1 MIHRPSKQEVS
12 LNEIKVKRILLAGL
26 AMLVIFIAAELLVE
40 PLIGRLL
47 FGKLVDHRWLRTTGV
62 GNWTAMNHLV
72 NIGIALLNCTI
83 LIWVYEGSGNTAG

>member
-62 GNWTAMNHLV
+62 GN
-72 NIGIALLNCTI
+72 
-83 LIWVYEGSGNTAG
+83 